1 MHGVY
6 QVTPS
11 AFESCDLE
19 EGLVQVW
26 SRGTT
31 GGVVSIVLEISQT
44 VYFIDSVPG
53 LCQDGMKLSV
63 SSVLHRYTSASQQ
76 I

>member
-1 MHGVY
+1 M
-6 QVTPS
+6 
-11 AFESCDLE
+11 
-19 EGLVQVW
+19 W